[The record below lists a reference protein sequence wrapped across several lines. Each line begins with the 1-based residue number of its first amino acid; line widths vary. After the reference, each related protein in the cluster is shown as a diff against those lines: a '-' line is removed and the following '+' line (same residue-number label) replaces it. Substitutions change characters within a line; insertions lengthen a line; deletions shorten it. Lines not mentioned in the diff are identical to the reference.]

1 MVAGRTKTDC
11 FHCIWYARHR
21 QRDLDLDVMSMYE
34 QELNGWRTIAF
45 EGPRSSKGLLMKESV
60 AKIKQRRILKEQHK
74 EASNAL
80 FDGALHRNTWALFVQ
95 STDGIVGRGAL
106 NVVAPLHYRQGNVV
120 GDVAE
125 EEGVEEEVEVGE
137 EEEMTLVVEEEEE
150 EQCDVVGEEKEKGGE
165 EEKEEVVWTVQN
177 GLKSFRAMYLLKR
190 QTKME
195 LKELV
200 MKRIKA
206 MQQQQKSAY

>member
-1 MVAGRTKTDC
+1 M
-11 FHCIWYARHR
+11 
-21 QRDLDLDVMSMYE
+21 
-34 QELNGWRTIAF
+34 
-45 EGPRSSKGLLMKESV
+45 
-60 AKIKQRRILKEQHK
+60 
-74 EASNAL
+74 

-177 GLKSFRAMYLLKR
+177 GLKSFRTMYLLKR